1 MEAAKTWLYLLYWV
15 AIAIG
20 GYFFFDENFFIGSL
34 MRAALMP
41 ILAVYLYVSLKPTHS
56 ITLKFYF
63 FAAILVLWISDIFRI
78 YITPDITDTSSKDP
92 ALVTSLYINA
102 VSGLFYS
109 LAYYKVR
116 KLKWNK
122 ATFASIAFIVGVVLI
137 YFLFFKFIS
146 KGIIKDFKTPFVVQ
160 MVSLI
165 LPLSLAANI
174 GDSNSRKK
182 LATNY
187 FLPACVLAI
196 LSAALFAFNKYKLFQ
211 PKLDAAVLLF
221 YGYAQIININGFR
234 KTSK

>member
-15 AIAIG
+15 AIAVG
-20 GYFFFDENFFIGSL
+20 GFFFFDENFFIGSL

-41 ILAVYLYVSLKPTHS
+41 ILAVYLYISLKPTHS
-56 ITLKFYF
+56 ITLKIYF
-63 FAAILVLWISDIFRI
+63 FAAILVLWVSDIFRI
-78 YITPDITDTSSKDP
+78 YINPEITDTNSKDP
-92 ALVTSLYINA
+92 ALVTSLYIYA
-102 VSGLFYS
+102 ASGVLYT
-109 LAYYKVR
+109 LAYNKVR

-122 ATFASIAFIVGVVLI
+122 ATFSSVAFIVGVVII

-146 KGIIKDFKTPFVVQ
+146 KGVIKDLKTPFVIQ

-165 LPLSLAANI
+165 FPLALAANI

-196 LSAALFAFNKYKLFQ
+196 FSAALFAFNKYKLFQ

-221 YGYAQIININGFR
+221 YGYAQVLNINGFR